1 MKKLRSSSRASRNK
15 KIACTVSAAALML
28 GVSSAA
34 TIGLHFQDDYCG
46 SASYSG
52 FVVTMQA
59 FGIESNGWQNL
70 LPMATGYGC
79 PFTNATA
86 PYIFTLNEVISTD
99 TSTNGLNPL
108 PNGSLNVTWSANGAN
123 FSGFAGYAGKPP
135 SYAYDGHYP
144 GAGIQASGEEEVY
157 SSFLRD
163 GLNFG
168 ADGPNG
174 GGSASPCGNNDQPVY
189 LVDVTGLKS
198 LFTNGPFVVELV
210 GSADSMQ
217 TLTNAFVIDATT
229 LTTNSVEYPSTPTP
243 FDEGGTCSQ
252 WLRGHGGGLSTV
264 SPALNTDHIQITS
277 NHPQHGG
284 VGVPPNGFDNAGTI
298 AGFIITD
305 KPVITMSPQPVLAGL
320 GDTVTLNPYAI
331 GVPPL
336 SFQWLR
342 NGTAVPGATNISY
355 TITNVT
361 FANAG
366 AYELVVTNVYGSA
379 TSRSVTIGDLIQQGS
394 ASNVVADSN
403 PANPQHSGVNM
414 GATWEASSSDGT
426 TTRTGVMSFDAEET
440 NGITV
445 ADNSSL
451 DSTNGTITFWM
462 RSAGTDQSASG
473 SLGASLFCRTASTAG
488 FDFKLLQEDGSPG
501 TLYYTDPN
509 NNGDTSTK
517 GVSDNLW
524 HFIAL
529 TFGTSD
535 DSGVSLY
542 IDGSLQF
549 TNNNGASWSN
559 EYPIEIGYTSDPI
572 WRNYNGLLS
581 DFRYYSA
588 QLTAS
593 QVGSIYSSGAI
604 VDTNDLQLRLNFP
617 SAPGSGVSLTWLEGT
632 AVLQSAPTLD
642 GPWTDLPGA
651 VSPYT
656 IVPGVGQQFFRYRYI
671 HSSQVLTSNPYL
683 M

>member
-1 MKKLRSSSRASRNK
+1 
-15 KIACTVSAAALML
+15 ML

-34 TIGLHFQDDYCG
+34 TIGLHFQENYCG
-46 SASYSG
+46 SAVYSG
-52 FVVTMQA
+52 FPVTLTA
-59 FGIESNGWQNL
+59 FGVAPGSWENL
-70 LPMATGYGC
+70 TQMDTGYSSCKG
-79 PFTNATA
+79 PLGYN
-86 PYIFTLNEVISTD
+86 LSEVIDTT
-99 TSTNGLNPL
+99 TSTGGLNPL
-108 PNGSLNVTWSANGAN
+108 PNGSLSVNWFGPTANYDP
-123 FSGFAGYAGKPP
+123 FAGYAGSPP
-135 SYAYDGHYP
+135 YYTHP
-144 GAGIQASGEEEVY
+144 GGGGGAANVLTNPVSGEEQVY
-157 SSFLRD
+157 ATFIRD
-163 GLNFG
+163 GINFG
-168 ADGPNG
+168 PGSSG
-174 GGSASPCGNNDQPVY
+174 GDNSQPGY
-189 LVDVTGLKS
+189 SIDITGLKS
-198 LFTNGPFVVELV
+198 LFTNSSFVVETM
-210 GSADSMQ
+210 GSGDSIEY
-217 TLTNAFVIDATT
+217 LTNVMVIDVANK
-229 LTTNSVEYPSTPTP
+229 LTNLISYPNMPLPQST
-243 FDEGGTCSQ
+243 EGTSYFQGT
-252 WLRGHGGGLSTV
+252 GGGLSTGSAAV
-264 SPALNTDHIQITS
+264 NADHIQIMS
-277 NHPQHGG
+277 VQPVHVAGDYNH
-284 VGVPPNGFDNAGTI
+284 AGTI
-298 AGFIITD
+298 SGFILTD
-305 KPVITMSPQPVLAGL
+305 KPVVSMSPQPVIAVF
-320 GDTVTLNPYAI
+320 GDSVTLNPYAI

-336 SFQWLR
+336 SFQWEF
-342 NGTAVPGATNISY
+342 NGHAIPGATNMSW
-355 TITNVT
+355 TITNIT
-361 FANAG
+361 AATAG

-379 TSRSVTIGDLIQQGS
+379 TSHPVSIGDLIQQGS

-403 PANPQHSGVNM
+403 PANAQHSGVNM

-426 TTRTGVMSFDAEET
+426 ITRTGVMSFDAEET

-445 ADNSSL
+445 MDNSAL

-462 RSAGTDQSASG
+462 RSAGTDQNASG
-473 SLGASLFCRTASTAG
+473 NLGASLFCRTASTAG
-488 FDFKLLQEDGSPG
+488 YDFKLLQEDGSPG

-559 EYPIEIGYTSDPI
+559 EYPLQIGYTSDPI
-572 WRNYNGLLS
+572 WRDYTGLLS

-588 QLTAS
+588 QLSAS

-617 SAPGSGVSLTWLEGT
+617 SAPGNGVSLTWLEGT
-632 AVLQSAPTLD
+632 AVLQSAPTLN

-656 IVPGVGQQFFRYRYI
+656 IVPGTGQQFFRYRYI